1 MDTTDSS
8 RAADDRSATGSHA
21 PPSGLLDLLGVAAVV
36 LNAEGQVVLWSPKAE
51 ELFGHSAAEALGQYA
66 ARLIVHEEHRDEL
79 VRLFTRVMETGR
91 NWAGVFPVRHKD
103 GSTRLVEFRN
113 MRLLDDLGGSY
124 ALGLAADRAAVERVE
139 LDAALAIRLVSQ
151 SPVGLA
157 ILDSDLRYRAV
168 NPALERITGQSAAER
183 LGRTAGEI
191 LTYLDTGPEARLRRV
206 LETGES
212 VVDRDIVC
220 RPPGDPDHDHA
231 WSVSY
236 YRLEDSGGRVL
247 GLAYSV
253 IDVTERYRAAT
264 EAAEARH
271 RLAMIARASASVG
284 TTLDLETTARE
295 LADVVVPDLADVASV
310 DVLDRALD
318 GRTVAHEGRL
328 CFRTLA
334 VSAVHDGEAVRA
346 AHPPGGLVTYDSD
359 RLVSRCVRT
368 RRPVLL
374 SRTTRRDLDLIT
386 RDESAAAL
394 LAAAG
399 VHSYLVVPLPAR
411 GEVLGALA
419 LARTRN
425 AAPFDEDD
433 VFLASE
439 LAARAAVC
447 IDNARGYQAQRH
459 AALTL
464 QRSLL
469 PQLPTRLPGL
479 EVACRYQ
486 PAGAMSEIGGDWYD
500 AIPLRGDKT
509 ALVVGDVMGS
519 GLNAAATMGQLR
531 SAARAFAELDLA
543 PDEALY
549 HLDHLIEGSD
559 QAITTCLYCVCDP
572 HRGECRMCLAGHL
585 PPVLL
590 RAGRPARLLDLPA
603 GVPLGVGGVPFEAA
617 TVDFRPGDQ
626 LVLYTDGLVET
637 RDEAIDARLDTLLDA
652 LAATRGHDPELTCER
667 ILETLRPPGG
677 EDDVALLI
685 ARARPLLPPDPGSTA
700 QPPGGD
706 GPAGRLVDNRH
717 HERPGERRRGPAG
730 QA

>member
-1 MDTTDSS
+1 MGTTDSP
-8 RAADDRSATGSHA
+8 RAVAGRSAAGSA
-21 PPSGLLDLLGVAAVV
+21 TPPSGLLDLLSVAAVV
-36 LNAEGQVVLWSPKAE
+36 LNAQGQVVLWSPKAE
-51 ELFGHSAAEALGQYA
+51 ELFGHSAGEALGQYA
-66 ARLIVHEEHRDEL
+66 AELMVHEEHRDE
-79 VRLFTRVMETGR
+79 VVKLFAQVMESGQD
-91 NWAGVFPVRHKD
+91 WAGVFPVRHKD

-113 MRLLDDLGGSY
+113 MRLLDDLGGFY
-124 ALGLAADRAAVERVE
+124 ALGLAADQAAVERVE
-139 LDAALAIRLVSQ
+139 RDAALAMRLVSQ

-168 NPALERITGQSAAER
+168 NPALERITGQPAADR
-183 LGRTAGEI
+183 LGRSVGEI

-253 IDVTERYRAAT
+253 IDVTERHRA
-264 EAAEARH
+264 AAEAADARR
-271 RLAMIARASASVG
+271 RLALIAQASASVG

-295 LADVVVPDLADVASV
+295 LADVVVPDLADVAAV

-318 GRTVAHEGRL
+318 GRTAEQEGPL

-334 VSAVHDGEAVRA
+334 LSAVHAGEEMRA
-346 AHPPGGLVTYDSD
+346 AHPPGEVAVYDSD
-359 RLVSRCVRT
+359 RLIARCVRG
-368 RRPVLL
+368 RQPVLL
-374 SRTTRRDLDLIT
+374 PRTTRRDLELIA
-386 RDESAAAL
+386 RDDATAAV
-394 LAAAG
+394 LADSG
-399 VHSYLVVPLPAR
+399 VHSYLAVPLPAR
-411 GEVLGALA
+411 GEVLGALT

-425 AAPFDEDD
+425 PAPFDDDD
-433 VFLASE
+433 VFLACE

-464 QRSLL
+464 QRCLL
-469 PQLPTRLPGL
+469 PQLATHLPGL

-486 PAGAMSEIGGDWYD
+486 PAGATSEIGGDWYD
-500 AIPLRGDKT
+500 AIPLQGDKT

-519 GLNAAATMGQLR
+519 GINAAATMGQLR

-549 HLDHLIEGSD
+549 HLDHLTEGSE

-585 PPVLL
+585 PPALL
-590 RAGRPARLLDLPA
+590 AAGHPARLLDLPP

-617 TVDFRPGDQ
+617 TIEFRPGDE

-637 RDEAIDARLDTLLDA
+637 RSEPIDARLDTLLDA
-652 LAATRGHDPELTCER
+652 VTATRGRDLEETCER

-685 ARARPLLPPDPGSTA
+685 ARAQPLLPGS
-700 QPPGGD
+700 PPSP
-706 GPAGRLVDNRH
+706 GPAETFCTGRPV
-717 HERPGERRRGPAG
+717 GEWSRGQSSP
-730 QA
+730 